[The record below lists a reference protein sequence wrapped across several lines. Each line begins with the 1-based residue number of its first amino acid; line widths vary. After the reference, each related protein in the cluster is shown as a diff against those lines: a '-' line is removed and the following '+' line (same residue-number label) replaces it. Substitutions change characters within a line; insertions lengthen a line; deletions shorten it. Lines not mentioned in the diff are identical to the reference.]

1 MNKNVWLLFASNA
14 FAFSV
19 APVTVFLS
27 GIIGSK
33 ISPIKS
39 LSTLPMSLS
48 IVGTAIFIIAASKI
62 MSITGRKKG
71 FILASISTSLIAL
84 LASYAVLKQNFLLY
98 SISCFFLGFGMAFA
112 HQYRF
117 AAAESVD
124 KKQAPKAISLLLFA
138 GILSALLGPNLANY
152 GRNLISESLYVGS
165 YICLSLLTLSS
176 IFFLIFYNE
185 KKFTN
190 KQKITKG
197 RSIYELISQPKFLQ
211 AIVSSSFAYAV
222 MSFLMT
228 ATPISMHIVEKMSL
242 DSTSIV
248 IQLHIISMFLPALF
262 TGNLIKILG
271 HNKIMLIG
279 VLFFVLTIFLSFM
292 EQTLINYIF
301 ALVFLGV
308 GWNFLFISGTSL
320 LVLNYKDEEKYRAQG
335 FNDFIVFSIQ
345 ATASLTAGIVL
356 SFTSWRVMN
365 LLCIP
370 FLIIIIISIYRAE
383 KLTKTSNN
391 VST

>member
-14 FAFSV
+14 CAFSV

-27 GIIGSK
+27 GIIGSS

-71 FILASISTSLIAL
+71 FILSSITTSLFAL
-84 LASYAVLKQNFLLY
+84 LAAYAVMKQNFILY
-98 SISCFFLGFGMAFA
+98 SLSCFSLGFGMAFA

-138 GILSALLGPNLANY
+138 GILSALLGPNLANL
-152 GRNLISESLYVGS
+152 GKNIISEGLYVGS
-165 YICLSLLTLSS
+165 YLCLSLLTLSS
-176 IFFLIFYNE
+176 IIFLVFYNE
-185 KKFTN
+185 KKVTEKKN
-190 KQKITKG
+190 ISKG
-197 RSIYELISQPKFLQ
+197 RSILELISQPRFLQ
-211 AIVSSSFAYAV
+211 ALVSSSFAYAV

-228 ATPISMHIVEKMSL
+228 ATPISMHINDNMSL
-242 DSTSIV
+242 NSTSFV
-248 IQLHIISMFLPALF
+248 IQLHIISMFLPALV
-262 TGNLIKILG
+262 TGNLIKKFG
-271 HNKIMLIG
+271 HSKIMYCG
-279 VLFFVLTIFLSFM
+279 VLFFIITIFLSYLD
-292 EQTLINYIF
+292 QTVSNYLFSLI
-301 ALVFLGV
+301 FLGL

-320 LVLNYKDEEKYRAQG
+320 LVLNYGEEERFRAQG

-345 ATASLTAGIVL
+345 ATASLTAGVVL
-356 SFTSWRVMN
+356 SYTSWKTMN
-365 LLCIP
+365 MLCIP
-370 FLIIIIISIYRAE
+370 FLIIIIFTTLRADRLSR
-383 KLTKTSNN
+383 K
-391 VST
+391 V

>member
-27 GIIGSK
+27 GIIGTS

-71 FILASISTSLIAL
+71 FILSSITTSLFAL
-84 LASYAVLKQNFLLY
+84 LAAYSVLKQNFILY
-98 SISCFFLGFGMAFA
+98 SFSCFCLGFGMAFA

-138 GILSALLGPNLANY
+138 GILSALLGPNLANF
-152 GRNLISESLYVGS
+152 GKNIISEGLYVGS
-165 YICLSLLTLSS
+165 YLCLSLLTLSS
-176 IFFLIFYNE
+176 IIFLIFYKENE
-185 KKFTN
+185 VKINKKN
-190 KQKITKG
+190 LKG
-197 RSIYELISQPKFLQ
+197 RTVLELISQPRFLQ
-211 AIVSSSFAYAV
+211 ALVSSSFAYAV

-228 ATPISMHIVEKMSL
+228 ATPISMHIHDEMSL
-242 DSTSIV
+242 NSTSFV
-248 IQLHIISMFLPALF
+248 IQLHIISMFLPALI
-262 TGNLIKILG
+262 TGNLIKKYG
-271 HNKIMLIG
+271 HSKIMYFG
-279 VLFFVLTIFLSFM
+279 VLFFIFTIILSYFD
-292 EQTLINYIF
+292 QTVINYLF
-301 ALVFLGV
+301 SLVFLGL

-320 LVLNYKDEEKYRAQG
+320 LVLNYKEEERFKAQG

-356 SFTSWRVMN
+356 SFTSWKIMN
-365 LLCIP
+365 ILCIP
-370 FLIIIIISIYRAE
+370 FLIIIIFTILRADRLL
-383 KLTKTSNN
+383 KKNN
-391 VST
+391 

>member
-27 GIIGSK
+27 GIIGTS

-71 FILASISTSLIAL
+71 FIFSSITTSLFAL
-84 LASYAVLKQNFLLY
+84 LAAYSVLKQNFILY
-98 SISCFFLGFGMAFA
+98 SFSCFCLGFGMAFA

-138 GILSALLGPNLANY
+138 GILSALLGPNLANF
-152 GRNLISESLYVGS
+152 GKNIISDGLYVGS
-165 YICLSLLTLSS
+165 YLCLSLLTLSS
-176 IFFLIFYNE
+176 IIFLIFYKENKIINN
-185 KKFTN
+185 KKN
-190 KQKITKG
+190 LKG
-197 RSIYELISQPKFLQ
+197 RTILELISQPRFLQ
-211 AIVSSSFAYAV
+211 ALVSSSFAYAV

-228 ATPISMHIVEKMSL
+228 ATPISMHIHDDMTL
-242 DSTSIV
+242 NSTSFV
-248 IQLHIISMFLPALF
+248 IQFHIISMFLPALI
-262 TGNLIKILG
+262 TGNLIKKYG
-271 HNKIMLIG
+271 HSKIMHFG
-279 VLFFVLTIFLSFM
+279 VLFFIFTIMLSYFD
-292 EQTLINYIF
+292 QTVINYLF
-301 ALVFLGV
+301 SLAFLGL

-320 LVLNYKDEEKYRAQG
+320 LVLNYKEEERFKAQG

-356 SFTSWRVMN
+356 SFTSWKIMN
-365 LLCIP
+365 ILCIP
-370 FLIIIIISIYRAE
+370 FLIIIVFTTFRADRLLN
-383 KLTKTSNN
+383 KNN
-391 VST
+391 

>member
-27 GIIGSK
+27 GIIGTS

-71 FILASISTSLIAL
+71 FILSSITTSLFAL
-84 LASYAVLKQNFLLY
+84 LAAYSVLKQNFILY
-98 SISCFFLGFGMAFA
+98 SFSCFCLGFGMAFA

-124 KKQAPKAISLLLFA
+124 KELAPKAISLLLFA
-138 GILSALLGPNLANY
+138 GILSALLGPNLANL
-152 GRNLISESLYVGS
+152 GKDIISEGLYVGS
-165 YICLSLLTLSS
+165 YLCLSLLTLSS
-176 IFFLIFYNE
+176 IIFLIFYRENKVTNN
-185 KKFTN
+185 KKTL
-190 KQKITKG
+190 KG
-197 RSIYELISQPKFLQ
+197 RTILELISQPRFLQ
-211 AIVSSSFAYAV
+211 ALVSSSFAYAV

-228 ATPISMHIVEKMSL
+228 ATPISMHIHDNMSL
-242 DSTSIV
+242 NNTSFV
-248 IQLHIISMFLPALF
+248 IQLHIISMFLPALI
-262 TGNLIKILG
+262 TGNLIKKYG
-271 HNKIMLIG
+271 HSKIMYFG
-279 VLFFVLTIFLSFM
+279 VLFFIFTIILSYFD
-292 EQTLINYIF
+292 QIVINYLF
-301 ALVFLGV
+301 SLVFLGL

-320 LVLNYKDEEKYRAQG
+320 LVLNYKEEERFRAQG

-356 SFTSWRVMN
+356 SFTSWKIMN
-365 LLCIP
+365 ILCIP
-370 FLIIIIISIYRAE
+370 FLIIIIFTILRADR
-383 KLTKTSNN
+383 LSNKTN
-391 VST
+391 

>member
-27 GIIGSK
+27 GIIGTS

-71 FILASISTSLIAL
+71 FIFSSITTSLFAL
-84 LASYAVLKQNFLLY
+84 LAAYSVLKQNFILY
-98 SISCFFLGFGMAFA
+98 SFSCFCLGFGMAFA

-138 GILSALLGPNLANY
+138 GILSALLGPNLANL
-152 GRNLISESLYVGS
+152 GKNIISEGLYVGS
-165 YICLSLLTLSS
+165 YLCLSLLTLSS
-176 IFFLIFYNE
+176 IIFLIFYKENKIINN
-185 KKFTN
+185 KKN
-190 KQKITKG
+190 LKG
-197 RSIYELISQPKFLQ
+197 RSVLELMSQPRFLQ
-211 AIVSSSFAYAV
+211 ALVSSSFAYAV

-228 ATPISMHIVEKMSL
+228 ATPISMHIHDNMSL
-242 DSTSIV
+242 NNTSFV
-248 IQLHIISMFLPALF
+248 IQLHIISMFLPALI
-262 TGNLIKILG
+262 TGNLIKKYG
-271 HNKIMLIG
+271 HSKIMYFG
-279 VLFFVLTIFLSFM
+279 VLFFIFTIILSYFD
-292 EQTLINYIF
+292 QTVINYLF
-301 ALVFLGV
+301 SLVFLGL

-320 LVLNYKDEEKYRAQG
+320 LVLNYKEEERFRAQG

-356 SFTSWRVMN
+356 SFTSWKIMN
-365 LLCIP
+365 ILCIP
-370 FLIIIIISIYRAE
+370 FLIIIIFTTFRADRLLN
-383 KLTKTSNN
+383 KNN
-391 VST
+391 

>member
-27 GIIGSK
+27 GIIGTS

-48 IVGTAIFIIAASKI
+48 IVGTAIFIIVASKI

-71 FILASISTSLIAL
+71 FIFSSITTSLFAL
-84 LASYAVLKQNFLLY
+84 LAAYSVLKQNFILY
-98 SISCFFLGFGMAFA
+98 SFSCFCLGFGMAFA

-138 GILSALLGPNLANY
+138 GILSALLGPNLANF
-152 GRNLISESLYVGS
+152 GKNIISEGLYVGS
-165 YICLSLLTLSS
+165 YLCLSLLTLSS
-176 IFFLIFYNE
+176 IIFLIFYKENKVINN
-185 KKFTN
+185 KKTL
-190 KQKITKG
+190 KG
-197 RSIYELISQPKFLQ
+197 RTILELISQPRFLQ
-211 AIVSSSFAYAV
+211 ALVSSSFAYAV

-228 ATPISMHIVEKMSL
+228 ATPISMHVHDNMSL
-242 DSTSIV
+242 NNTSFV
-248 IQLHIISMFLPALF
+248 IQLHIISMFLPALI
-262 TGNLIKILG
+262 TGNLIKKYG
-271 HNKIMLIG
+271 HSKIMYFG
-279 VLFFVLTIFLSFM
+279 VLFFIFTIILSYFD
-292 EQTLINYIF
+292 QTVINYLF
-301 ALVFLGV
+301 SLVFLGL

-320 LVLNYKDEEKYRAQG
+320 LVLNYKEEERFRAQG

-356 SFTSWRVMN
+356 SFTSWKIMN
-365 LLCIP
+365 ILCIP
-370 FLIIIIISIYRAE
+370 FLIIIIFTTFRADRLFD
-383 KLTKTSNN
+383 KNN
-391 VST
+391 

>member
-27 GIIGSK
+27 GIIGTS

-71 FILASISTSLIAL
+71 FIFSSITTSLFAL
-84 LASYAVLKQNFLLY
+84 LAAYSVLKQNFILY
-98 SISCFFLGFGMAFA
+98 SFSCFCLGFGMAFA

-138 GILSALLGPNLANY
+138 GILSALLGPNLANF
-152 GRNLISESLYVGS
+152 GKNIISEGLYVGS
-165 YICLSLLTLSS
+165 YLCLSLLTLSS
-176 IFFLIFYNE
+176 IIFLIFYKENKVKIN
-185 KKFTN
+185 KKN
-190 KQKITKG
+190 LKG
-197 RSIYELISQPKFLQ
+197 RTVLELISQPRFLQ
-211 AIVSSSFAYAV
+211 ALVSSSFAYAV

-228 ATPISMHIVEKMSL
+228 ATPISMHIHDEISL
-242 DSTSIV
+242 NSTSFV
-248 IQLHIISMFLPALF
+248 IQLHIISMFLPALI
-262 TGNLIKILG
+262 TGNLIKKYG
-271 HNKIMLIG
+271 HSKIIYFG
-279 VLFFVLTIFLSFM
+279 VLFFIFTIILSYFN
-292 EQTLINYIF
+292 QTVINYLF
-301 ALVFLGV
+301 SLVFLGL

-320 LVLNYKDEEKYRAQG
+320 LVLNYKEEERFKAQG

-356 SFTSWRVMN
+356 SFTSWKIMN
-365 LLCIP
+365 ILCIP
-370 FLIIIIISIYRAE
+370 FLIIIIFTTLRADRLL
-383 KLTKTSNN
+383 KKNN
-391 VST
+391 

>member
-27 GIIGSK
+27 GIIGTS

-48 IVGTAIFIIAASKI
+48 IVGTAICIIAASKI

-71 FILASISTSLIAL
+71 FILSSITTSLFAL
-84 LASYAVLKQNFLLY
+84 LAAYSVLKQNFILY
-98 SISCFFLGFGMAFA
+98 SFSCFCLGFGMAFA

-124 KKQAPKAISLLLFA
+124 KELAPKAISLLLFA
-138 GILSALLGPNLANY
+138 GILSALLGPNLANL
-152 GRNLISESLYVGS
+152 GKDIISEGLYVGS
-165 YICLSLLTLSS
+165 YLCLSLLTLSS
-176 IFFLIFYNE
+176 IIFLIFYRENKVTNN
-185 KKFTN
+185 KKTL
-190 KQKITKG
+190 KG
-197 RSIYELISQPKFLQ
+197 RTILELISQPRFLQ
-211 AIVSSSFAYAV
+211 ALVSSSFAYAV

-228 ATPISMHIVEKMSL
+228 ATPISMHIHDNMSL
-242 DSTSIV
+242 NNTSFV
-248 IQLHIISMFLPALF
+248 IQLHIISMFLPALI
-262 TGNLIKILG
+262 TGNLIKKYG
-271 HNKIMLIG
+271 HSKIMYFG
-279 VLFFVLTIFLSFM
+279 VLFFIFTIILSYFD
-292 EQTLINYIF
+292 QTVINYLF
-301 ALVFLGV
+301 SLVFLGL

-320 LVLNYKDEEKYRAQG
+320 LVLNYKEEERFRAQG

-356 SFTSWRVMN
+356 SFTSWKIMN
-365 LLCIP
+365 ILCIP
-370 FLIIIIISIYRAE
+370 FLIIIIFTIFRADRLLN
-383 KLTKTSNN
+383 KNN
-391 VST
+391 

>member
-27 GIIGSK
+27 GIIGTS

-71 FILASISTSLIAL
+71 FIFSSITTSLFAL
-84 LASYAVLKQNFLLY
+84 LAAYSVLKQNFILY
-98 SISCFFLGFGMAFA
+98 SFSCFCLGFGMAFA

-138 GILSALLGPNLANY
+138 GILSALLGPNLANF
-152 GRNLISESLYVGS
+152 GKNIISEGLYVGS
-165 YICLSLLTLSS
+165 YLCLSLLTLSS
-176 IFFLIFYNE
+176 IIFLIFYKENKIINN
-185 KKFTN
+185 KKN
-190 KQKITKG
+190 LKG
-197 RSIYELISQPKFLQ
+197 RSVLELISQPRFLQ
-211 AIVSSSFAYAV
+211 ALVSSSFAYAV

-228 ATPISMHIVEKMSL
+228 ATPISMHIHDEMSL
-242 DSTSIV
+242 NSTSFV
-248 IQLHIISMFLPALF
+248 IQLHIISMFLPALI
-262 TGNLIKILG
+262 TGNLIKKYG
-271 HNKIMLIG
+271 HSKIMYFG
-279 VLFFVLTIFLSFM
+279 VLFFIFTIILSYFD
-292 EQTLINYIF
+292 QTVINYLF
-301 ALVFLGV
+301 SLVFLGL

-320 LVLNYKDEEKYRAQG
+320 LVLNYKEEERFRAQG

-356 SFTSWRVMN
+356 SFTSWKIMN
-365 LLCIP
+365 ILCIP
-370 FLIIIIISIYRAE
+370 FLVIIIFTTFRADRLLN
-383 KLTKTSNN
+383 KNK
-391 VST
+391 

>member
-27 GIIGSK
+27 GIIGTS

-71 FILASISTSLIAL
+71 FILSSITTSLFAL
-84 LASYAVLKQNFLLY
+84 LAAYSVLKQNFILY
-98 SISCFFLGFGMAFA
+98 SFSCFCLGFGMAFA

-138 GILSALLGPNLANY
+138 GILSALLGPNLANF
-152 GRNLISESLYVGS
+152 GKNIISEGLYVGS
-165 YICLSLLTLSS
+165 YLCLSLLTLSS
-176 IFFLIFYNE
+176 IIFLIFYKENKVINN
-185 KKFTN
+185 KKTL
-190 KQKITKG
+190 KG
-197 RSIYELISQPKFLQ
+197 RTILELISQPRFLQ
-211 AIVSSSFAYAV
+211 ALVSSSFAYAV

-228 ATPISMHIVEKMSL
+228 ATPISMHIHDNMSL
-242 DSTSIV
+242 NNTSFV
-248 IQLHIISMFLPALF
+248 IQLHIISMFLPALI
-262 TGNLIKILG
+262 TGNLIKKYG
-271 HNKIMLIG
+271 HSKIMYFG
-279 VLFFVLTIFLSFM
+279 VLFFIFTIILSYFD
-292 EQTLINYIF
+292 QTVINYLF
-301 ALVFLGV
+301 SLVFLGL

-320 LVLNYKDEEKYRAQG
+320 LVLNYKEEERFRAQG

-356 SFTSWRVMN
+356 SFTSWKIMN
-365 LLCIP
+365 ILCIP
-370 FLIIIIISIYRAE
+370 FLIIIIFTTFRADRLLN
-383 KLTKTSNN
+383 KNN
-391 VST
+391 

>member
-27 GIIGSK
+27 GIIGTS

-71 FILASISTSLIAL
+71 FILSSITTSLFAL
-84 LASYAVLKQNFLLY
+84 LAAYSVLKQNFILY
-98 SISCFFLGFGMAFA
+98 SFSCFCLGFGMAFA

-138 GILSALLGPNLANY
+138 GILSALLGPNLANF
-152 GRNLISESLYVGS
+152 GKNIISEGLYVGS
-165 YICLSLLTLSS
+165 YLCLSLLTLSS
-176 IFFLIFYNE
+176 IIFLIFYKENKVKIN
-185 KKFTN
+185 KKN
-190 KQKITKG
+190 LKG
-197 RSIYELISQPKFLQ
+197 RTVLELISQPRFLQ
-211 AIVSSSFAYAV
+211 ALVSSSFAYAV

-228 ATPISMHIVEKMSL
+228 ATPISMHIHDEMSL
-242 DSTSIV
+242 NSTSFV
-248 IQLHIISMFLPALF
+248 IQLHIISMFLPALI
-262 TGNLIKILG
+262 TGNLIKKYG
-271 HNKIMLIG
+271 HSKIMYFG
-279 VLFFVLTIFLSFM
+279 VLFFIFTIILSYFD
-292 EQTLINYIF
+292 QTVINYLF
-301 ALVFLGV
+301 SLVFLGL

-320 LVLNYKDEEKYRAQG
+320 LVLNYKEEEKFKAQG
-335 FNDFIVFSIQ
+335 FNDFIVYSIH
-345 ATASLTAGIVL
+345 AIGSLSAGVFLMLTNWKI
-356 SFTSWRVMN
+356 MN
-365 LLCIP
+365 IFCIP
-370 FLIIIIISIYRAE
+370 ILLIILFTILRARNQKNLSE
-383 KLTKTSNN
+383 I
-391 VST
+391 

>member
-27 GIIGSK
+27 GIIGSS

-48 IVGTAIFIIAASKI
+48 IVGTALFIIAASKI

-71 FILASISTSLIAL
+71 FILSSITSSLFAL
-84 LASYAVLKQNFLLY
+84 LAAYAVMKQNFILY
-98 SISCFFLGFGMAFA
+98 SVSCFSLGFGMAFA

-138 GILSALLGPNLANY
+138 GILSALLGPNLANL
-152 GRNLISESLYVGS
+152 GKNLISEGLYVGS
-165 YICLSLLTLSS
+165 YLCLSLLTLSS
-176 IFFLIFYNE
+176 IIFLVFYNE
-185 KKFTN
+185 KKVTE
-190 KQKITKG
+190 KKKISRG
-197 RSIYELISQPKFLQ
+197 RSILELISQPRFLQ
-211 AIVSSSFAYAV
+211 ALVSSSFAYAV

-228 ATPISMHIVEKMSL
+228 ATPISMHINDNMSL
-242 DSTSIV
+242 NSTSFV
-248 IQLHIISMFLPALF
+248 IQLHIISMFLPALV
-262 TGNLIKILG
+262 TGNLIKKFG
-271 HNKIMLIG
+271 HSKIMYCG
-279 VLFFVLTIFLSFM
+279 VLFFIITIFLSYLD
-292 EQTLINYIF
+292 QTVTNYLFSLI
-301 ALVFLGV
+301 FLGL

-320 LVLNYKDEEKYRAQG
+320 LVLNYREEERFRAQG

-345 ATASLTAGIVL
+345 ATASLTAGVVL
-356 SFTSWRVMN
+356 SYTSWKTMN
-365 LLCIP
+365 MLCIP
-370 FLIIIIISIYRAE
+370 FLIIIIFTTLRADRLL
-383 KLTKTSNN
+383 KK
-391 VST
+391 V

>member
-14 FAFSV
+14 CAFSV

-27 GIIGSK
+27 GIIGSS

-48 IVGTAIFIIAASKI
+48 IVGTALFIIAASKI

-71 FILASISTSLIAL
+71 FILSSITTSLFAL
-84 LASYAVLKQNFLLY
+84 LAAYAVMKQNFILY
-98 SISCFFLGFGMAFA
+98 SLSCFSLGFGMAFA

-138 GILSALLGPNLANY
+138 GILSALLGPNLANL
-152 GRNLISESLYVGS
+152 GKNLISEGLYVGS
-165 YICLSLLTLSS
+165 YLCLSLLTLSS
-176 IFFLIFYNE
+176 IIFLVFYNE
-185 KKFTN
+185 KKVTE
-190 KQKITKG
+190 KKKISRG
-197 RSIYELISQPKFLQ
+197 RSILELISQPRFLQ
-211 AIVSSSFAYAV
+211 ALVSSSFAYAV

-228 ATPISMHIVEKMSL
+228 ATPISMHINDNMSL
-242 DSTSIV
+242 NSTSFV

-262 TGNLIKILG
+262 TGNLIKKFG
-271 HNKIMLIG
+271 HSKIMYFG
-279 VLFFVLTIFLSFM
+279 VLFFIITIFLSYLD
-292 EQTLINYIF
+292 QTVTNYLFSLI
-301 ALVFLGV
+301 FLGL

-320 LVLNYKDEEKYRAQG
+320 LVLNYREEERFRAQG

-345 ATASLTAGIVL
+345 ATASLTAGVVL
-356 SFTSWRVMN
+356 SYTSWKTMN
-365 LLCIP
+365 MLCIP
-370 FLIIIIISIYRAE
+370 FLIIIIFTTLRADRLSR
-383 KLTKTSNN
+383 K
-391 VST
+391 V

>member
-27 GIIGSK
+27 GIIGTN

-71 FILASISTSLIAL
+71 FIFSSITTSLFAL
-84 LASYAVLKQNFLLY
+84 LAAYSVLKQNFILY
-98 SISCFFLGFGMAFA
+98 SFSCFCLGFGMAFA

-138 GILSALLGPNLANY
+138 GILSALLGPNLANF
-152 GRNLISESLYVGS
+152 GKNIISDGLYVGS
-165 YICLSLLTLSS
+165 YLCLSLLTLSS
-176 IFFLIFYNE
+176 IIFLIFYKENKIINN
-185 KKFTN
+185 KKN
-190 KQKITKG
+190 LKG
-197 RSIYELISQPKFLQ
+197 RTILELISQPRFLQ
-211 AIVSSSFAYAV
+211 ALVSSSFAYAV

-228 ATPISMHIVEKMSL
+228 ATPISMHIHDDMTL
-242 DSTSIV
+242 NSTSFV
-248 IQLHIISMFLPALF
+248 IQFHIISMFLPALI
-262 TGNLIKILG
+262 TGNLIKKYG
-271 HNKIMLIG
+271 HSKIMHFG
-279 VLFFVLTIFLSFM
+279 VLFFIFTIMLSYFD
-292 EQTLINYIF
+292 QTVINYLF
-301 ALVFLGV
+301 SLAFLGL

-320 LVLNYKDEEKYRAQG
+320 LVLNYKEEERFKAQG

-356 SFTSWRVMN
+356 SFTSWKIMN
-365 LLCIP
+365 ILCIP
-370 FLIIIIISIYRAE
+370 FLIIIIFTTLRADR
-383 KLTKTSNN
+383 LLNKTN
-391 VST
+391 

>member
-1 MNKNVWLLFASNA
+1 MNKNIWLLFASNA

-27 GIIGSK
+27 GIIGTS

-71 FILASISTSLIAL
+71 FILSSITTSLFAL
-84 LASYAVLKQNFLLY
+84 LAAYSVLKQNFILY
-98 SISCFFLGFGMAFA
+98 SFSCFCLGFGMAFA

-138 GILSALLGPNLANY
+138 GILSALLGPNLANF
-152 GRNLISESLYVGS
+152 GKNIISEGLYVGS
-165 YICLSLLTLSS
+165 YLCLSLLTLSS
-176 IFFLIFYNE
+176 IIFLIFYKENE
-185 KKFTN
+185 VKINKKN
-190 KQKITKG
+190 LKG
-197 RSIYELISQPKFLQ
+197 RTVLELISQPRFLQ
-211 AIVSSSFAYAV
+211 ALVSSSFAYAV

-228 ATPISMHIVEKMSL
+228 ATPISMHIHDEMSL
-242 DSTSIV
+242 NNTSFV
-248 IQLHIISMFLPALF
+248 IQLHIISMFLPALI
-262 TGNLIKILG
+262 TGNLIKIYG
-271 HNKIMLIG
+271 HSKIMYFG
-279 VLFFVLTIFLSFM
+279 VLFFIFTIILSYFD
-292 EQTLINYIF
+292 QTVINYLF
-301 ALVFLGV
+301 SLVFLGL

-320 LVLNYKDEEKYRAQG
+320 LVLNYKEEERFKAQG

-356 SFTSWRVMN
+356 SFTSWKIMN
-365 LLCIP
+365 ILCIP
-370 FLIIIIISIYRAE
+370 FLIIIIFITLRADRLL
-383 KLTKTSNN
+383 KKNN
-391 VST
+391 

>member
-27 GIIGSK
+27 GIIGTS

-71 FILASISTSLIAL
+71 FILSSITTSLFAL
-84 LASYAVLKQNFLLY
+84 LAAYSVLKQNFILY
-98 SISCFFLGFGMAFA
+98 SFSCFCLGFGMAFA

-124 KKQAPKAISLLLFA
+124 KELAPKAISLLLFA
-138 GILSALLGPNLANY
+138 GILSALLGPNLANL
-152 GRNLISESLYVGS
+152 GKDIISEGLYVGS
-165 YICLSLLTLSS
+165 YLCLSLLTLSS
-176 IFFLIFYNE
+176 IIFLIFYRENKVTNN
-185 KKFTN
+185 KKTL
-190 KQKITKG
+190 KG
-197 RSIYELISQPKFLQ
+197 RTILELISQPRFLQ
-211 AIVSSSFAYAV
+211 ALVSSSFAYAV

-228 ATPISMHIVEKMSL
+228 ATPISMHIHDNMSL
-242 DSTSIV
+242 NNTSFV
-248 IQLHIISMFLPALF
+248 IQLHIISMFLPALI
-262 TGNLIKILG
+262 TGNLIKKYG
-271 HNKIMLIG
+271 HSKIMYFG
-279 VLFFVLTIFLSFM
+279 VLFFIFTIILSYFD
-292 EQTLINYIF
+292 QTVINYLF
-301 ALVFLGV
+301 SLVFLGL

-320 LVLNYKDEEKYRAQG
+320 LVLNYKEEERFRAQG

-356 SFTSWRVMN
+356 SFTSWKIMN
-365 LLCIP
+365 ILCIP
-370 FLIIIIISIYRAE
+370 FLIIIIFTTFRADRLFD
-383 KLTKTSNN
+383 KNN
-391 VST
+391 